1 MFGIIKRVFLIFK
14 IQPIYSFSLVFL
26 FLVIALTQNQ
36 YWFGEHSNHDLFELN
51 ESISAIED
59 EMVELK
65 NNNQILAEERDKLS
79 SGREALEGAARYEL
93 GMIKPGE
100 KFYVFKNEVD
110 EQNIEDKN

>member
-36 YWFGEHSNHDLFELN
+36 YWFGEHNNHDLSELN
-51 ESISAIED
+51 ESIAAIDD

-110 EQNIEDKN
+110 EQNLENKN

>member
-14 IQPIYSFSLVFL
+14 IQPIYSVSLVFL
-26 FLVIALTQNQ
+26 FLLIALTQNQ
-36 YWFGEHSNHDLFELN
+36 NWFGEHKKHDLSELN
-51 ESISAIED
+51 ESIAAIED

-65 NNNQILAEERDKLS
+65 KDNKILAEERDKLS

-100 KFYVFKNEVD
+100 KFYVFKNKVD
-110 EQNIEDKN
+110 EQNLENKN